1 MLPVYSPP
9 FTPGFTGQIGVT
21 EILIIIAIALI
32 LFGPKKLPELAK
44 AAGEA
49 VRIFR
54 EESRKLSEEDTATLR
69 SVQREAAAAS
79 STTVSE
85 EELKK
90 LAKIL
95 GVETE
100 NRSRDEVIK
109 EIVEKAKQQGLI

>member
-1 MLPVYSPP
+1 MLPIYTPP
-9 FTPGFTGQIGVT
+9 FTPGFTGQIGPT
-21 EILIIIAIALI
+21 EILIIILIALI

-49 VRIFR
+49 VRVFR
-54 EESRKLSEEDTATLR
+54 EESRKITEEDTATLKAI
-69 SVQREAAAAS
+69 QKEASKS
-79 STTVSE
+79 SGVSD

-100 NRSRDEVIK
+100 NKSRDELVN
-109 EIVEKAKQQGLI
+109 EIVEKAKKQGLI